1 MDGNFLEAIDRIVL
15 FSFQAFLN
23 TICGGKVH
31 IFSCSV
37 YLKCH
42 IQYFD
47 IFWLPFFLCDA
58 LAYSWLSW
66 VSHGISFSSVSSSL
80 SPSHIPVVPTMK
92 RYKSLKLHQV
102 DREDGHPW
110 KLSSSLPIDNIELP
124 SFSSW
129 KKAKRSHRTAA
140 PNILENWR
148 EKSLPPS
155 ILVLSQF
162 LVYFMSIWY
171 KTAKR
176 ISYWLVTLSKS
187 IFQECGS
194 VTHDNRPQR
203 AHYTNSNSNVTGK
216 PKIRPIHHSCSPL
229 WTSMDHRLIPKQQP
243 IKWPY
248 KLWSTFHSLTVEI
261 LDLLACSPILKR
273 THCDPPLPPKILFLH
288 SCC

>member
-1 MDGNFLEAIDRIVL
+1 MLSLILGCPGSHMA
-15 FSFQAFLN
+15 SA
-23 TICGGKVH
+23 
-31 IFSCSV
+31 SA
-37 YLKCH
+37 
-42 IQYFD
+42 
-47 IFWLPFFLCDA
+47 A
-58 LAYSWLSW
+58 LAL
-66 VSHGISFSSVSSSL
+66 L

-140 PNILENWR
+140 PNILENWT
-148 EKSLPPS
+148 PS

-248 KLWSTFHSLTVEI
+248 KLWSTFHSLTV
-261 LDLLACSPILKR
+261 DPRSSGLLACFPPSWKEPIVI
-273 THCDPPLPPKILFLH
+273 PLYHQRFSFFIAVVSWSGYKF
-288 SCC
+288 

>member
-1 MDGNFLEAIDRIVL
+1 MVIFLRPLTEL
-15 FSFQAFLN
+15 CFSVF
-23 TICGGKVH
+23 KH
-31 IFSCSV
+31 
-37 YLKCH
+37 
-42 IQYFD
+42 
-47 IFWLPFFLCDA
+47 FWILYVAEKF
-58 LAYSWLSW
+58 
-66 VSHGISFSSVSSSL
+66 ISF
-80 SPSHIPVVPTMK
+80 PVV
-92 RYKSLKLHQV
+92 YIWNVIS
-102 DREDGHPW
+102 
-110 KLSSSLPIDNIELP
+110 NILTFSGFP
-124 SFSSW
+124 SFSVMLSLILGCPGSHMASASAALALLSRLHTYQSCRLW
-129 KKAKRSHRTAA
+129 SDINLSNYTKLTGKMAIHGSSPLLYPLIILSCRASAAEKKAKRSHRTAA

-216 PKIRPIHHSCSPL
+216 PKIRPIHHSSPL